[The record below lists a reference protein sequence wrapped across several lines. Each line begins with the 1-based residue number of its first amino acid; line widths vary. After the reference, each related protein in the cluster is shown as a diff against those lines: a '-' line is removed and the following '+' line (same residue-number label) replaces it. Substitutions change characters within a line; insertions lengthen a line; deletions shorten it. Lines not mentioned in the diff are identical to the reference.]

1 MSASSVISES
11 EASAVGTMDRQIVC
25 FGIPAFEVAVAR
37 LHDPSLSTR
46 PLAIAPLNT
55 ARALLRKVSTESEQ
69 AGLAVGMSVEQARR
83 VCPSL
88 QILSPNP
95 SRVRTAEAS
104 LLHIV
109 NRYAPIWEPVQA
121 GSFVMDLTG
130 TGRLFGPSYDV
141 AAKVQ
146 HEVLTQYRLD
156 GVAGVGSNKLV
167 AQTAATLI
175 QPSELYDVRPG
186 SELVF
191 MAPLSVRTLPGLQRP
206 CMRQVLTRLD
216 DLNLDTL
223 GDVAESP
230 VEALEVAL
238 GDYAGELS
246 RWAQGIDSMPVLP
259 PASQPTL
266 EEMVLLD
273 PDEVDD
279 PVLTGRLLDALQRLC
294 RTLRSQRRVC
304 GRLSLTIRYSDH
316 MEVTKH
322 QRVIPETCWEC
333 DLSSV
338 VLSLFQKCMRRRIR
352 LRAMTLSM
360 AGLTGFTEQGVL
372 FDARSPE
379 EQRRQE
385 RAKKLAVALDTL
397 HARFGEQVI
406 RYGRSG

>member
-1 MSASSVISES
+1 MH
-11 EASAVGTMDRQIVC
+11 RHIVC

-37 LHDPSLSTR
+37 RHDPSLSTR
-46 PLAIAPLNT
+46 PLAISPLNT
-55 ARALLRKVSTESEQ
+55 SRALLREVSYEAEQ
-69 AGLAVGMSVEQARR
+69 AGLEIGMSIEQARR

-88 QILSPNP
+88 HVLSPNP

-109 NRYAPIWEPVQA
+109 SRYAPVWEPVQP
-121 GSFVMDLTG
+121 GSFLLDLTG
-130 TGRLFGPSYDV
+130 TGRLFGPACDV

-146 HEVLTQYRLD
+146 QEVFARYRLD

-186 SELVF
+186 SEPMF
-191 MAPLSVRTLPGLQRP
+191 MAPLSVGILPGLQRP

-223 GDVAESP
+223 GDVAETP
-230 VEALEVAL
+230 VDALEVAL
-238 GDYAGELS
+238 GDYAGQLS
-246 RWAQGIDSMPVLP
+246 RWAQGIDSLPVLP
-259 PASQPTL
+259 PASHPTL
-266 EEMVLLD
+266 EETVLLD
-273 PDEVDD
+273 PDEIDD
-279 PVLTGRLLDALQRLC
+279 PVLTGRLLDVLQRLC

-316 MEVTKH
+316 LEVTKH
-322 QRVIPETCWEC
+322 ERVTPETCWEC
-333 DLSSV
+333 DLSSM
-338 VLSLFQKCMRRRIR
+338 VLSLFQKCMRRSIR

-360 AGLTGFTEQGVL
+360 AGLTSYAEQGAL
-372 FDARSPE
+372 FDARPLE
-379 EQRRQE
+379 EQCKQD
-385 RAKKLAVALDTL
+385 RARKLSVALDTL
-397 HARFGEQVI
+397 HARFGEQII

>member
-1 MSASSVISES
+1 MSASSDTSGS
-11 EASAVGTMDRQIVC
+11 EAQAVGTMDRQIVC
-25 FGIPAFEVAVAR
+25 FAIPVFEVAVAR

-46 PLAIAPLNT
+46 PVAIAPLHT
-55 ARALLRKVSTESEQ
+55 SRALLREVSAEAEQ
-69 AGLAVGMSVEQARR
+69 EGLAVGMSIEQARR

-88 QILSPNP
+88 YVLSPNL

-109 NRYAPIWEPVQA
+109 NRYAPVWEPVQP

-130 TGRLFGPSYDV
+130 TGRLFGPAYDV
-141 AAKVQ
+141 AATVQ
-146 HEVLTQYRLD
+146 HEVLAQYRLD

-186 SELVF
+186 SEPMF
-191 MAPLSVRTLPGLQRP
+191 MAPLAVRTLPGLQRP
-206 CMRQVLTRLD
+206 CMRQILTRLD

-230 VEALEVAL
+230 VDALEVAL
-238 GDYAGELS
+238 GDYAGQLS
-246 RWAQGIDSMPVLP
+246 RWAQGIDSLPVLP
-259 PASQPTL
+259 LAIQPGL
-266 EEMVLLD
+266 EETVLLE
-273 PDEVDD
+273 PGEIDD

-316 MEVTKH
+316 LEVTKH
-322 QRVIPETCWEC
+322 ERVAPETCWEC

-338 VLSLFQKCMRRRIR
+338 VLSLFRNCMRRRIR
-352 LRAMTLSM
+352 LRAMILSM
-360 AGLTGFTEQGVL
+360 AGLAGYAEQGVL
-372 FDARSPE
+372 FDARPLE
-379 EQRRQE
+379 EQRKQD
-385 RAKKLAVALDTL
+385 RARKLSVALDNL
-397 HARFGEQVI
+397 HARFGERVI
-406 RYGRSG
+406 RYGRSS

>member
-1 MSASSVISES
+1 
-11 EASAVGTMDRQIVC
+11 MDRQIVC

-37 LHDPSLSTR
+37 LHNPNFATR

-55 ARALLRKVSTESEQ
+55 SRAHLREVSSEAEQ
-69 AGLAVGMSVEQARR
+69 AGLAIGMSVEQARR

-88 QILSPNP
+88 HVLSPNP
-95 SRVRTAEAS
+95 ARVCTVEES
-104 LLHIV
+104 LLYIV
-109 NRYAPIWEPVQA
+109 RRYAPVWEPVQP

-130 TGRLFGPSYDV
+130 TGRLFGPAYDI

-146 HEVLTQYRLD
+146 HEVLSQYRLD

-186 SELVF
+186 SEPVF

-230 VEALEVAL
+230 VDALELAL
-238 GDYAGELS
+238 GDYAGQLS
-246 RWAQGIDSMPVLP
+246 RWAQGIDSLPVLP
-259 PASQPTL
+259 LAVQPSL
-266 EEMVLLD
+266 EETILLD
-273 PDEVDD
+273 PDEIDD

-304 GRLSLTIRYSDH
+304 GHLSLTIRYSDH
-316 MEVTKH
+316 IEVTKH
-322 QRVIPETCWEC
+322 ERVTPETCWEC

-338 VLSLFQKCMRRRIR
+338 VVSLFQKCMRRRIR

-360 AGLTGFTEQGVL
+360 AGLAGYAEQGTL
-372 FDARSPE
+372 FDARPLE
-379 EQRRQE
+379 EQRKQD
-385 RAKKLAVALDTL
+385 RARKLSVALDTL
-397 HARFGEQVI
+397 HARFGEQSI

>member
-1 MSASSVISES
+1 
-11 EASAVGTMDRQIVC
+11 MDRQIVC

-55 ARALLRKVSTESEQ
+55 SRACLREVSSEAED
-69 AGLAVGMSVEQARR
+69 AGLRIGMSVEQARR

-88 QILSPNP
+88 HVLSPKP
-95 SRVRTAEAS
+95 SRVRTAEES

-109 NRYAPIWEPVQA
+109 RRYAPVWEPVHP

-130 TGRLFGPSYDV
+130 TGRLFGPAYDI

-186 SELVF
+186 SEPMF

-230 VEALEVAL
+230 LDALEVAL
-238 GDYAGELS
+238 GDYAGQLS
-246 RWAQGIDSMPVLP
+246 RWAQGIDSLPVLP

-266 EEMVLLD
+266 EEAILLD
-273 PDEVDD
+273 PDEIDD

-294 RTLRSQRRVC
+294 GTLRSQRRVC

-316 MEVTKH
+316 LEVTKH
-322 QRVIPETCWEC
+322 ERATRETCWEY
-333 DLSSV
+333 DLSPV

-372 FDARSPE
+372 FDARPVE

-385 RAKKLAVALDTL
+385 RAKKLATALDSL
-397 HARFGEQVI
+397 HTRFGERAIQ
-406 RYGRSG
+406 YGRSH

>member
-1 MSASSVISES
+1 
-11 EASAVGTMDRQIVC
+11 MDRQIVC

-37 LHDPSLSTR
+37 VHDPSLSTR
-46 PLAIAPLNT
+46 PVAIAPLNT
-55 ARALLRKVSTESEQ
+55 SRTFLREVSSEAEQ
-69 AGLAVGMSVEQARR
+69 AGLAIGMSVQQARR
-83 VCPSL
+83 LCPSL
-88 QILSPNP
+88 RVLSPNP
-95 SRVRTAEAS
+95 PRIRTAEES
-104 LLHIV
+104 LLQV
-109 NRYAPIWEPVQA
+109 VRRYAPVWEPVQA

-130 TGRLFGPSYDV
+130 TGRLFGPAYDI

-146 HEVLTQYRLD
+146 QEVLVQYRLD

-186 SELVF
+186 SEPVF

-230 VEALEVAL
+230 VDALEVAL
-238 GDYAGELS
+238 GDYAGQLS
-246 RWAQGIDSMPVLP
+246 RWAHGIDSLPVLP
-259 PASQPTL
+259 PDVQPSL
-266 EEMVLLD
+266 EETVLLD
-273 PDEVDD
+273 PDEIDE

-304 GRLSLTIRYSDH
+304 GRLSLVIRYSDH
-316 MEVTKH
+316 LEVTKH
-322 QRVIPETCWEC
+322 ERVTPETCWEC

-360 AGLTGFTEQGVL
+360 AGLAGYSEQGVL
-372 FDARSPE
+372 FDTRPLD
-379 EQRRQE
+379 EQRKQD
-385 RAKKLAVALDTL
+385 RARKLSVALDTL
-397 HARFGEQVI
+397 HARFGEQSI

>member
-1 MSASSVISES
+1 
-11 EASAVGTMDRQIVC
+11 MDRQIVC

-37 LHDPSLSTR
+37 LHNPSLSTR

-55 ARALLRKVSTESEQ
+55 ARALLREVSTESEQ

-88 QILSPNP
+88 HVLSPNP
-95 SRVRTAEAS
+95 SRVRSAEQS

-109 NRYAPIWEPVQA
+109 RRYAPVWEPA
-121 GSFVMDLTG
+121 EPGSFVMDLTG
-130 TGRLFGPSYDV
+130 TGRLFGPAYDV

-146 HEVLTQYRLD
+146 HEVLAQYRLD

-186 SELVF
+186 SEPVF
-191 MAPLSVRTLPGLQRP
+191 MAPLSVRTLPGLLRP

-223 GDVAESP
+223 GDVAESA

-238 GDYAGELS
+238 GDYAGQLS
-246 RWAQGIDSMPVLP
+246 RWAQGIDSLPVLP
-259 PASQPTL
+259 PTSQPTL
-266 EEMVLLD
+266 EETVLLD
-273 PDEVDD
+273 PDEIDD
-279 PVLTGRLLDALQRLC
+279 HVLIGRLLDALQRLC

-304 GRLSLTIRYSDH
+304 GHLSLTIRYSDH
-316 MEVTKH
+316 MEETR
-322 QRVIPETCWEC
+322 QERLTSETCWEC
-333 DLSSV
+333 DISPIAI
-338 VLSLFQKCMRRRIR
+338 SLFQKCMRRRIR

-360 AGLTGFTEQGVL
+360 ADLTGFAEQGVL
-372 FDARSPE
+372 FNARPVE
-379 EQRRQE
+379 EQRRQD
-385 RAKKLAVALDTL
+385 RAKKLAVALDQL
-397 HARFGEQVI
+397 HARFGEQSI
-406 RYGRSG
+406 RYGRNH

>member
-1 MSASSVISES
+1 
-11 EASAVGTMDRQIVC
+11 MDRQIVC

>member
-1 MSASSVISES
+1 
-11 EASAVGTMDRQIVC
+11 MDRQIVC

-46 PLAIAPLNT
+46 PVAIAPLNT
-55 ARALLRKVSTESEQ
+55 SRALLREVSAEAEQ
-69 AGLAVGMSVEQARR
+69 EGLAVGMSVDHAKR

-88 QILSPNP
+88 HLLSPNP

-104 LLHIV
+104 LRHIV
-109 NRYAPIWEPVQA
+109 NCYAPVWEPA
-121 GSFVMDLTG
+121 HHGSFVMDLTG
-130 TGRLFGPSYDV
+130 TGRLFGSASDV
-141 AAKVQ
+141 AVKVQ
-146 HEVLTQYRLD
+146 QEVLAQYRLD

-186 SELVF
+186 SEPMF
-191 MAPLSVRTLPGLQRP
+191 MAPLAVRTLPGLQRP
-206 CMRQVLTRLD
+206 CMRQILTRLD

-238 GDYAGELS
+238 GDYAGQLS
-246 RWAQGIDSMPVLP
+246 RWAHGIDSLPVLP
-259 PASQPTL
+259 PAIQPGL
-266 EEMVLLD
+266 EETVILD
-273 PDEVDD
+273 PDEIDD

-316 MEVTKH
+316 LQVTKH
-322 QRVIPETCWEC
+322 ERVAPETCWEC
-333 DLSSV
+333 DLFPV

-352 LRAMTLSM
+352 LRTMTLSM
-360 AGLTGFTEQGVL
+360 AGLTSYADQTAL
-372 FDARSPE
+372 FDVRSPD

-385 RAKKLAVALDTL
+385 RAKKLAVALDQL
-397 HARFGEQVI
+397 HTRFGEQVI
-406 RYGRSG
+406 RYGRSS

>member
-1 MSASSVISES
+1 
-11 EASAVGTMDRQIVC
+11 MDRQIVC

-46 PLAIAPLNT
+46 PVAIAPLNT
-55 ARALLRKVSTESEQ
+55 SRACLREISSEAGD
-69 AGLAVGMSVEQARR
+69 AGLAIGMSVEQARR

-88 QILSPNP
+88 HVLSPNP
-95 SRVRTAEAS
+95 ARVRTAEES
-104 LLHIV
+104 LLQV
-109 NRYAPIWEPVQA
+109 VRRYAPVWEPVQP

-130 TGRLFGPSYDV
+130 TGRLFGPAYDV

-146 HEVLTQYRLD
+146 HEILAQYRLD

-186 SELVF
+186 SEPVF

-223 GDVAESP
+223 GDVAENP
-230 VEALEVAL
+230 LDALEVAL
-238 GDYAGELS
+238 GDYASQLS
-246 RWAQGIDSMPVLP
+246 RWAQGIDSLPVLP
-259 PASQPTL
+259 PASQPHL
-266 EEMVLLD
+266 EETVLLD
-273 PDEVDD
+273 PDEIDD
-279 PVLTGRLLDALQRLC
+279 PVLTGQLLNALQRLC

-316 MEVTKH
+316 LEVTKH
-322 QRVIPETCWEC
+322 ERVTPETCWEC
-333 DLSSV
+333 DLSQV

-352 LRAMTLSM
+352 LRAMILSM
-360 AGLTGFTEQGVL
+360 AGLTGYAEQGVL
-372 FDARSPE
+372 FDARPLD
-379 EQRRQE
+379 EQRKQD
-385 RAKKLAVALDTL
+385 RAKKLSVALDTL

-406 RYGRSG
+406 QYGRSS